1 MNDPGD
7 EHQEH
12 VAPAPASGPGIPG
25 AGDLLPRLR
34 KELDMAKARQAAIRL
49 EVDAAHD
56 LIRQRWT
63 TFWAIQEELDD
74 LARQIARAGGGF
86 DTDYYHRRRERGGSV
101 IVRDGQ
107 HSIVED
113 RR

>member
-34 KELDMAKARQAAIRL
+34 KELDMAKARQIDIRNEVAEAHRKIEGKWRTFWRIQE
-49 EVDAAHD
+49 EVDALRA
-56 LIRQRWT
+56 
-63 TFWAIQEELDD
+63 A
-74 LARQIARAGGGF
+74 IARAGGGV
-86 DTDYYHRRRERGGSV
+86 DTDFYHRRRERCSGV
-101 IVRDGQ
+101 IVMDGQ